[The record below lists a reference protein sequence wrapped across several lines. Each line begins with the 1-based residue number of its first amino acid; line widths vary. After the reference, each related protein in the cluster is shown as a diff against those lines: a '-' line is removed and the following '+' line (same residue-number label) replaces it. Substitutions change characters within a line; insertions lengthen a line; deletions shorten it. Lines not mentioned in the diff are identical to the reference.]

1 METLQAGG
9 VLESSGPPLDD
20 GHRNFNIDASWAEKL
35 MKTRVS
41 FLAAP
46 TVVVVEQQGVDKS
59 KVWVSLISHVHV
71 LTTYSHCSV
80 PPIWFLPCT
89 ALTAVTISNLY
100 LARCFHFPICN
111 STSQSLLIEG

>member
-1 METLQAGG
+1 MMATEI
-9 VLESSGPPLDD
+9 
-20 GHRNFNIDASWAEKL
+20 FNIDASWAEKL

-71 LTTYSHCSV
+71 LTTHSHCIAQCH
-80 PPIWFLPCT
+80 PFGFYH
-89 ALTAVTISNLY
+89 AQ
-100 LARCFHFPICN
+100 H
-111 STSQSLLIEG
+111 LLQ